1 MIRRSSSFEWCVDL
15 RDPSKYLPQALET
28 LLAGLGCDAGY
39 GSPTKQTNIHLID
52 TDIRV
57 TKNKTT
63 VGLLR
68 MHVGAKK

>member
-1 MIRRSSSFEWCVDL
+1 MICQFEG
-15 RDPSKYLPQALET
+15 PIKIFASGPQNPPG
-28 LLAGLGCDAGY
+28 GLGCDAGY

-68 MHVGAKK
+68 MHVVAEK